1 MYALDFDTHLSLH
14 FVRTFKFFS
23 MLVSSLLILCA
34 SWFVW
39 CVATFLRNLRAAKK
53 LGFPIVTSL
62 VSGENPFWMVF
73 GRLFRPLLS
82 RFPRPIR
89 QLAFYNTNDWT
100 FRDQGQ
106 LHDDL
111 GPIITHV
118 SPGTNE
124 LLIADAALCDYILA
138 RRKEFIKPVSLLGVI
153 YFPFHGVKSPNC
165 FSVYKFIRQDCSLG
179 ECGFIACSFYGGP
192 GDI

>member
-1 MYALDFDTHLSLH
+1 
-14 FVRTFKFFS
+14 

-39 CVATFLRNLRAAKK
+39 WAVSFLRNLRAAKK
-53 LGFPIVTSL
+53 LGFPIVISL
-62 VSGENPFWMVF
+62 VSSESPFWMVF

-82 RFPRPIR
+82 RFPQPIR

-111 GPIITHV
+111 GPIVTHV

-124 LLIADAALCDYILA
+124 LLIADAALCDHILE
-138 RRKEFIKPVSLLGVI
+138 RRKEFIKPVSLLGVK
-153 YFPFHGVKSPNC
+153 YFQFHEVKSPNY
-165 FSVYKFIRQDCSLG
+165 FSVYKFIWQDCSIG
-179 ECGFIACSFYGGP
+179 ECSFIACSFSCGLESV
-192 GDI
+192 